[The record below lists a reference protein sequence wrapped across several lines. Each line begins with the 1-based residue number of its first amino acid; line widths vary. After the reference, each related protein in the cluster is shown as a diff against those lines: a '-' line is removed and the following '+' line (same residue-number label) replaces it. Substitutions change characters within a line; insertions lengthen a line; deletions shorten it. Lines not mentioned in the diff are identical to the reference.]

1 MNPQLSSLNNLD
13 QQFFMPLIREGQP
26 LEFNEKRDQ
35 LIQGKAV
42 EQRQSEI
49 SALCRLN
56 VIRNSTVL
64 YQDQDEYRELEFGIL
79 DTRIVKKQRKELR
92 NLVIANFDIIDSV
105 NVEFWSI
112 KKYTNEEGF
121 YIILNNYDSVLH
133 LQFQG

>member
-1 MNPQLSSLNNLD
+1 M
-13 QQFFMPLIREGQP
+13 
-26 LEFNEKRDQ
+26 
-35 LIQGKAV
+35 
-42 EQRQSEI
+42 
-49 SALCRLN
+49 CRLN

-112 KKYTNEEGF
+112 KKYTNDEGF

>member
-49 SALCRLN
+49 NALCRLN